1 MSLPF
6 HLSKKIIRILEL
18 TFGICSIG
26 LIVVLW
32 PDASSARDHVQEQ
45 SPTVKSLHEYHK
57 EFAAS
62 NTSITEQETLQILLA
77 KGIPFEFNPK
87 LYSEN
92 SQIQPEQTFQLR
104 FKNNGNLSE
113 PEFNELKLRLSSVLS
128 SHFSGTVFSEEEITI
143 ELNSSN
149 ILIMQMSTNV
159 FSVLKSEE
167 ELTDFSESLHFLGSL
182 NIRGLQ
188 IFIDGTPLGAIMQQ
202 KDRFNDLEM
211 LRICGTKCQQTHNAR

>member
-45 SPTVKSLHEYHK
+45 SPTVKSLHEYHQ
-57 EFAAS
+57 EFATV

-92 SQIQPEQTFQLR
+92 SQIQREQTFQLR

-113 PEFNELKLRLSSVLS
+113 PEFNVLKMRLSSVLS